1 MTLSSALRTK
11 NARSKNFRNHFIL
24 LCVLTPVLAAVC
36 VLLGVFTSPANP
48 VFIAVLVLS
57 AVFFTIGTAYCTM
70 EYRSLVRFS
79 RLCAD
84 EKYPC
89 VFLSEYK
96 NLEFFAA
103 DEESVRAYAELE
115 LKAYTALYKE
125 SGRHG
130 ARPVSDA
137 ERVGGVSGAPSAP
150 DEWACAHALEA
161 LSSADAQLS
170 QRSAAV
176 RAYVSAF
183 AAAPLS
189 ADAEAPVEVPRAIT
203 ASFDQP
209 LLVFPVFLATSE
221 RADQAVRDVC
231 TAGFYARPWYRP
243 LLYPGAVDAAAYR
256 LPERGALPVTERCSA
271 GAVTLPTDVSS
282 EDAARIAEIVI
293 RAAGRQGPS

>member
-48 VFIAVLVLS
+48 VFIAILVLS

-137 ERVGGVSGAPSAP
+137 ERKSLK
-150 DEWACAHALEA
+150 EQEK
-161 LSSADAQLS
+161 AQL
-170 QRSAAV
+170 AKTGKP
-176 RAYVSAF
+176 YVYADF
-183 AAAPLS
+183 GAEDAPLLKNKTVFVS
-189 ADAEAPVEVPRAIT
+189 ENVHAHLAKAVNFDALAENGNTLV
-203 ASFDQP
+203 
-209 LLVFPVFLATSE
+209 LLKNPK
-221 RADQAVRDVC
+221 
-231 TAGFYARPWYRP
+231 
-243 LLYPGAVDAAAYR
+243 
-256 LPERGALPVTERCSA
+256 
-271 GAVTLPTDVSS
+271 
-282 EDAARIAEIVI
+282 IAK
-293 RAAGRQGPS
+293 